1 MDGDIRQAELVG
13 GSVFQQM
20 HLSGRAEIAHA
31 ADGFFSAPKEER
43 RAG

>member
-31 ADGFFSAPKEER
+31 ADDFFSAPKEER